1 MVLWELNSQSTRK
14 SFLCEQCDK
23 VFRNS
28 KGLNNHNQIHHF
40 GNSKHQC
47 DVCSKVFSR
56 KESLM
61 NHMKSHTGD
70 YHECLSEGC
79 GKRFVNERDLLDHEN
94 IHTGTVHHSTWVQ
107 YIVKNMQHKVMY
119 I

>member
-1 MVLWELNSQSTRK
+1 
-14 SFLCEQCDK
+14 
-23 VFRNS
+23 
-28 KGLNNHNQIHHF
+28 
-40 GNSKHQC
+40 
-47 DVCSKVFSR
+47 
-56 KESLM
+56 M

-70 YHECLSEGC
+70 YHECLSVGC

-107 YIVKNMQHKVMY
+107 YIDKSMQHKVMY

>member
-1 MVLWELNSQSTRK
+1 MVLWELNSQSSRK

-23 VFRNS
+23 VFRTS

-70 YHECLSEGC
+70 YHECLSVGC

-107 YIVKNMQHKVMY
+107 YIDKSMQHKVMY